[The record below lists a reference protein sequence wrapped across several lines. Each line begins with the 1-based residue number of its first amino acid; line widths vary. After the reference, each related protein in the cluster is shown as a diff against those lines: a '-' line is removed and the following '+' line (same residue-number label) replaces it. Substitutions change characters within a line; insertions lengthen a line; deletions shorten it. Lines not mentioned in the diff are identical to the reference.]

1 MYRRR
6 RRNTQDKIFPGFTLK
21 RYLLK
26 CFFLVFSIYFASSCG
41 KELNI
46 VVIAPEKAEFIKEF
60 SGEIPE
66 VKFKLCD
73 EPLKCTEGG
82 INIIIEE
89 ADCEEC
95 YELTERDGNF
105 LVKGGFP
112 LGAVYGLTHI
122 LEIVGF
128 SFPHPFYH
136 ISPENV
142 SMKSV
147 KERISELGGNV
158 FKPEIPQRGLHLH
171 TLHPIEGLFSFWMPS
186 KEGLNEAF
194 KIVRWVA
201 MQRGNFIKWVA
212 LNDIYNDAKYE
223 KWKEHTFKILNY
235 IHKLGMKAGIGVEL
249 FASSNFQRAYLGDK
263 KEDIEKILALPFDSI
278 DLSFGEFIG
287 NEPSVFIEKVNNGYE
302 LIKEI
307 NRNIE
312 VTATIHV
319 GNFENLF
326 VEYDGERI
334 LYYFLVKYCNENII
348 PLVHTV
354 MFYNLFDDVG
364 GAYNHDDFS
373 MHRSFLFEMFK
384 KNRKVGYFPE
394 TAYWIA
400 FDNSVPLYLPVYILS
415 RWIDLKGIKEN
426 GNLYSHIIFSS
437 GWEWG
442 YWQHDYS
449 SLRFSYSLPATWTE
463 PLNEV
468 LSPSEVEIIK
478 RLTEMEYE
486 YLIKKRLTPYLSGE
500 DFYVYLGCTTKL
512 FFSQPC
518 RIPFGELLTMRSE
531 EKEKFSQNVLIP
543 LENMENE
550 MDTLLEIFKNSS
562 SPLSAEL
569 KDGLEIT
576 NLRLKFIKNLY
587 KAVFMYSEN
596 KNFSENF
603 ENALKALEKAKEIV
617 KRRCEKFF
625 YPRPALLINPIPNP
639 TIYPFGYLKQAH
651 SLCLWERDLDYA
663 KISLGMETDFIP
675 SCIN

>member
-1 MYRRR
+1 MHTRR

-21 RYLLK
+21 QYLLK
-26 CFFLVFSIYFASSCG
+26 CFSLVFPIYFASSCG
-41 KELNI
+41 KEPNI
-46 VVIAPEKAEFIKEF
+46 VVIAPGKADFIKEF
-60 SGEIPE
+60 SWEIPG

-73 EPLKCTEGG
+73 EPLKCTEEG
-82 INIIIEE
+82 INIILEE

-105 LVKGGFP
+105 VVKGGFP
-112 LGAVYGLTHI
+112 LGAVYGLTHMF
-122 LEIVGF
+122 EIVGF

-171 TLHPIEGLFSFWMPS
+171 TLHPVEGLFSFWMPS

-223 KWKEHTFKILNY
+223 KWKEHTSKILNY

-249 FASSNFQRAYLGDK
+249 FASSNFQKAYLANTR
-263 KEDIEKILALPFDSI
+263 EDIERILALPFDSI

-287 NEPSVFIEKVNNGYE
+287 NEPSTFIEKVNNVYE
-302 LIKEI
+302 EIKRI
-307 NRNIE
+307 NGNIE
-312 VTATIHV
+312 VSATIHV

-326 VEYDGERI
+326 IEYNGERI
-334 LYYFLVKYCNENII
+334 LFYFLVKYCNEDII

-354 MFYNLFDDVG
+354 MFYNLFDNAG
-364 GAYNHDDFS
+364 GAYNHEDFS
-373 MHRSFLFEMFK
+373 MHRNLLFEMLE
-384 KNRKVGYFPE
+384 KNRKAGYFPE
-394 TAYWIA
+394 TAYWIS
-400 FDNSVPLYLPVYILS
+400 FDNSVPLYLPIYILS
-415 RWIDLKGIKEN
+415 RWIDLKGIKEK

-442 YWQHDYS
+442 YWLHDYS

-463 PLNEV
+463 PLNG
-468 LSPSEVEIIK
+468 LFNFSEREIIK
-478 RLTEMEYE
+478 RLTETEYE
-486 YLIKKRLTPYLSGE
+486 SLIKKRLTPYLAGE
-500 DFYVYLGCTTKL
+500 DLYVYLGCTTKL

-518 RIPFGELLTMRSE
+518 RISFRELLLMDSE
-531 EKEKFSQNVLIP
+531 EKERFLQNVLIP
-543 LENMENE
+543 LEDMEKE
-550 MDTLLEIFKNSS
+550 MTSLLETLKSS
-562 SPLSAEL
+562 SSSLSAEL

-576 NLRLKFIKNLY
+576 SLRIKFIKNLY
-587 KAVFMYSEN
+587 RAVLVHSEN
-596 KNFSENF
+596 GDFTAYF
-603 ENALKALEKAKEIV
+603 ENALKALENAREVV
-617 KRRCEKFF
+617 KRRSEKFF
-625 YPRPALLINPIPNP
+625 YPRPAILINPVPNP

-651 SLCLWERDLDYA
+651 SLCLWIRDLDYA
-663 KISLGMETDFIP
+663 KISLGMDTDFIP
-675 SCIN
+675 SCVN